1 MKLPFFSI
9 VSLIVATFLGAVAAA
24 QPLDSAQTAKTV
36 QPPPASC
43 LSSGWPQD
51 KSDLQPDPA
60 LIFGKLANGLRYVLL
75 PNKEPKNR
83 VALYLN
89 IQAGSLHETEEQRGV
104 AHFLEHMLFNGTT
117 NYPPGTLVEYFQ
129 SIGMGFGG
137 DTNAHTG
144 FDETVYNLLLPSGE
158 PKAVAEGFKVLAD
171 YARGALL
178 LEQEVDR
185 ERGIIF
191 AEKRTRDSAASRVH
205 KQQMQFDFA
214 GTLVARRDPIG
225 TDEVLKSAD
234 SRLLRT
240 FYDRWYRPENMIV
253 VVVGEIRPQEIV
265 QLLEQAF
272 AGLQGVGDVGPCP
285 EMGLVRE
292 AGTETLVIPEP
303 ELGYTGLSLNTVF
316 NHAPRTNTLAWELE
330 QLRRY
335 VAVALLANRL
345 KQLEQQPGSPLAQ
358 AKAHGGVFLQ
368 RYGYATLTARAES
381 GKWRE
386 GMTLLQ
392 TTLAQAV
399 QHGFTETEL
408 ARGKREVAALLE
420 KAVQTAPSRD
430 SRQLGEEIIRKLNDH
445 EVILSPAQEM
455 ALYGPALQAMT
466 LDEANTA
473 LRQLWNR
480 PRRLVELVGVIEP
493 GLPAEQAQQQL
504 QALYQANEAKPP
516 AAWVA
521 TETAPFPYLEMP
533 ATPAEIISRDHFAAI
548 GVERVTFN
556 NGITLN
562 IKPTDFQANQLLLS
576 AQFGRG
582 RQNEPVDGLAL
593 VSESFMRE
601 SGIGKLS
608 KEQLAEALAGTNI
621 ALDFK
626 VGPESFSFNGSSL
639 RGELATLLQLLRH
652 RLHDPVFQP
661 EPFRR
666 SRESLRRM
674 YDQLNGTVEGIFQVQ
689 GERFLA
695 GASNEYGLPA
705 WEQVGSVEL
714 EQVRAWLAPALGREP
729 LEINIVGDV
738 EPQEVVRQVTL
749 VFGGGQRQTA
759 EMSQPPTAVFPAG
772 QQRTLSALSST
783 DKAMLAVAWKTDDFW
798 EIGRTRRLNLLA
810 AVLDDRLR
818 VQIREDLGATYAP
831 QVVSQ
836 PSRAH
841 DGFGL
846 MKSSLIVAPQQ
857 AEPLAKVIKATA
869 ANLGSKGVS
878 EDELHRALEPTL
890 TSIKDI
896 RRNNRYWLES
906 VLNLSGRHPQQLQWP
921 LSILEDFAAIKAEEL
936 TALARQYLAPEQA
949 ATVIVSPD
957 AVGNTGAERA
967 ERPQVKD

>member
-9 VSLIVATFLGAVAAA
+9 VSLVLATFFGVVATA
-24 QPLDSAQTAKTV
+24 QPEESAQAAKTA
-36 QPPPASC
+36 QPPPVSC
-43 LSSGWPQD
+43 LSTGWPQD

-60 LIFGKLANGLRYVLL
+60 LIFGKLANGLRYVLM

-89 IQAGSLHETEEQRGV
+89 IQAGSLHETEEQRGL

-117 NYPPGTLVEYFQ
+117 HYPPGTLVEYFQ

-144 FDETVYNLLLPSGE
+144 FDETVYNLFLPSGDT
-158 PKAVAEGFKVLAD
+158 KTVAEGFKVLAD

-185 ERGIIF
+185 ERGIIL

-205 KQQMQFDFA
+205 KQQMEFDFA

-225 TDEVLKSAD
+225 TEEVLKSAD
-234 SRLLRT
+234 SRLLRI

-253 VVVGEIRPQEIV
+253 VVVGEIRPQETV
-265 QLLEQAF
+265 QLLAQAF
-272 AGLQGVGDVGPCP
+272 AGLQGVGEVGPCP
-285 EMGLVRE
+285 EMGKVQE
-292 AGTETLVIPEP
+292 VGTETLVIPEP
-303 ELGYTGLSLNTVF
+303 ELGYTNLSLNTVF
-316 NHAPRTNTLAWELE
+316 NHAPRPDTLAWELE
-330 QLRRY
+330 QLRQY
-335 VAVALLANRL
+335 VAVALLTNRL
-345 KQLEQQPGSPLAQ
+345 KQLEQQAGSPLAQ
-358 AKAHGGVFLQ
+358 AKVHAGVFLQ
-368 RYGYATLTARAES
+368 RYGYATLVARVES

-392 TTLAQAV
+392 TALAQAL
-399 QHGFTETEL
+399 QHGFTEVEL
-408 ARGKREVAALLE
+408 TRGKREVAALLE

-430 SRQLGEEIIRKLNDH
+430 SRQVTEEIIRKLNDH

-455 ALYGPALQAMT
+455 ALYGPALQTMT
-466 LDEANTA
+466 LDEANAA
-473 LRQLWNR
+473 LRQLWSR
-480 PRRLVELVGVIEP
+480 SRRLVELVGVIEP
-493 GLPAEQAQQQL
+493 EMSAEQAQQEL
-504 QALYQANEAKPP
+504 QTLYRANEAKPV
-516 AAWVA
+516 AAWVE
-521 TETAPFPYLEMP
+521 TERVPFPYLEMP
-533 ATPAEIISRDHFAAI
+533 TAPAAI
-548 GVERVTFN
+548 SSREQFADVGVERVTFS
-556 NGITLN
+556 NGVTLN

-582 RQNEPVDGLAL
+582 RQNEPVDGLGL
-593 VSESFMRE
+593 VSESFLRE

-639 RGELATLLQLLRH
+639 RGELTTLLQLLRH
-652 RLHDPVFQP
+652 RLQDPVFQP

-666 SRESLRRM
+666 SHESLRRM
-674 YDQLNGTVEGIFQVQ
+674 YDQLNGTVEGVFQVQ
-689 GERFLA
+689 GERYLA
-695 GASNEYGLPA
+695 GASKEYGLPT
-705 WEQVGSVEL
+705 WEQVGSIGL
-714 EQVRAWLAPALGREP
+714 AQVREWLAPALEREP
-729 LEINIVGDV
+729 LEINIVGDID
-738 EPQEVVRQVTL
+738 PQEVVRQVAL
-749 VFGGGQRQTA
+749 VFGGGQRQA
-759 EMSQPPTAVFPAG
+759 GEVSPPPAVVFPAG
-772 QQRTLSALSST
+772 QQQNLPVQSST
-783 DKAMLAVAWKTDDFW
+783 DKAMLAVAWKTNDFW

-846 MKSSLIVAPQQ
+846 MRSSLIVDPQQ
-857 AEPLAKVIKATA
+857 AESLAKVIKSA
-869 ANLGSKGVS
+869 AAHLGSKGVS

-896 RRNNRYWLES
+896 KRNNRYWLES

-949 ATVIVSPD
+949 ATVIVSPKP
-957 AVGNTGAERA
+957 VGNTEAGRA
-967 ERPQVKD
+967 EKPQAKD